1 MSLEGAMKSLKRQV
15 KIERPERE
23 RVSREE
29 ALKRVKAFAKR
40 KEKLIAAVRKDLR

>member
-1 MSLEGAMKSLKRQV
+1 MKAVKNQV

-29 ALKRVKAFAKR
+29 ALKRVKTFTKR
-40 KEKLIAAVRKDLR
+40 KVKLIAALRKDSR